1 MESFEEKLGQLLS
14 NPDAMQQIMSL
25 AQSLG
30 GTQSPSPPFPSAPPV
45 NTVPPEVP
53 GTNPEQLMRTIMQLT
68 GKAKADPRQMALLQ
82 AIKPFLTAERAQT
95 IDRAVRVAQISRMA
109 GAALEQLGLPSQ
121 SGR

>member
-1 MESFEEKLGQLLS
+1 MEGFEEKLGQLLS

-30 GTQSPSPPFPSAPPV
+30 GTQSPPPSSPAPPP
-45 NTVPPEVP
+45 NTAPPEVL
-53 GTNPEQLMRTIMQLT
+53 GTNPEQLMRTVMQLT